1 MGNKEFKDIINEI
14 LKPFGFKNK
23 GNYWRLET
31 DEIEK
36 VINLQKSNFS
46 NLYYFNYGYN
56 LKKLDYNGVRMHVSG
71 RLSQSDAFDLEN
83 NFGSNLRIKK
93 IREKINIELLP
104 EIIKINKEADV
115 LDLLKRRAHLNDIPI
130 KVKQYF
136 NLTN

>member
-1 MGNKEFKDIINEI
+1 MEFKNIINEL

-56 LKKLDYNGVRMHVSG
+56 LESLDCDEVMMHVFS
-71 RLSQSDAFDLEN
+71 RLPQSDAFDLEN
-83 NFGSNLRIKK
+83 NIESSVRIKK
-93 IREKINIELLP
+93 IRDKIEIELIP
-104 EIIKINKEADV
+104 ELKRINSES
-115 LDLLKRRAHLNDIPI
+115 DLLFLLKGRPHLNDIPI
-130 KVKQYF
+130 KVKEYLKL
-136 NLTN
+136 ND